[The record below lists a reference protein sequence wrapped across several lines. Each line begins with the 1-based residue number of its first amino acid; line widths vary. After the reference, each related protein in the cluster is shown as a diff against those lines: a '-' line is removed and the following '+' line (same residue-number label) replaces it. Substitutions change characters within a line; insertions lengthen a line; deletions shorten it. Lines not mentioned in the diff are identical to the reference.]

1 MPFTAGHRQMSKFQ
15 TAFNSSAMG
24 HSLVT
29 LFKTLP
35 ILELKDNPEVFP
47 LLAIIQETIVTD
59 LLEAGRQHMHQVAP
73 DELRV

>member
-1 MPFTAGHRQMSKFQ
+1 MREFMRVFCLQFCH
-15 TAFNSSAMG
+15 G

-47 LLAIIQETIVTD
+47 LLAVIQETIVTD